1 MPTERLPPRSI
12 LIVDNDKASAE
23 EFARQLRKMGH
34 DVELAFDGP
43 NALEVEQT
51 FRPDMVIIDLGLQG
65 MDAYTVAR
73 FIQAQP
79 GRDVMLVSSGGSA
92 EDAPRAKEVG
102 FTDHLSKYH
111 GAVFLPSLGMK
122 LAEESAADYVREQLV
137 MAQNVS
143 AAVTSAAAQRELR
156 FCQKQEFV
164 LRMLEAGASRFD
176 PAEMASLIPDEFLS
190 EIRRLADSLESDLAN
205 YLAGYKNSIICDKRR
220 THIVNGAS
228 RWLRFFNP

>member
-1 MPTERLPPRSI
+1 MPAKRLPPRSI
-12 LIVDNDKASAE
+12 LIVDNDKASAK
-23 EFARQLRKMGH
+23 EFATQLRKMGH

-65 MDAYTVAR
+65 MDAYAVAR
-73 FIQAQP
+73 FIRAQP
-79 GRDVMLVSSGGSA
+79 GRDLMLVSSGGSA
-92 EDAPRAKEVG
+92 EDAPRAKRAG
-102 FTDHLSKYH
+102 FTDHLTNYH

-156 FCQKQEFV
+156 LCQKQEFV
-164 LRMLEAGASRFD
+164 LRMLEAAASRFD

-190 EIRRLADSLESDLAN
+190 EIRKLADSPESDLAN
-205 YLAGYKNSIICDKRR
+205 YLAGYKNSNISDERR